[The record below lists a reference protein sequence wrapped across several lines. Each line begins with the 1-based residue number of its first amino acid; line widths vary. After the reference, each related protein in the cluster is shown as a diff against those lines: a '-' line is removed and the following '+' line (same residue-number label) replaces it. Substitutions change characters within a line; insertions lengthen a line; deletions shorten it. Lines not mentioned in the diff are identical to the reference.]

1 MSKYLYLSFVAL
13 LMMVVSLVS
22 FKFGSKTK
30 DVVPNKILSP
40 SPYSAPTKTSLS
52 PSEIGVWIAYWDEIP
67 SIVSLRAASKEIKTI
82 SPVWYRLESDGTLIG
97 TKYSKWQD
105 IMDIATSSGMVVM
118 PTINNE
124 FDGGFDPVRVSKIL
138 NDEYLSNNLINQLV
152 EVASEKKYQGWDIDW
167 EQIKASDKDAFTGF
181 IKKLSEQFHGKGLR
195 LSVTVH
201 AQTGDSNEWLGTRGQ
216 DLSGLSI
223 FADEIRIMAY
233 DFHYSNSAPGPI
245 TPLSSLEAVL
255 KYTSEKVPQNKLVL
269 GLPLYGYDWVGEKGE
284 SVQYEE
290 AKSLLKLYSS
300 VEERD
305 DASKELKAKYTVNG
319 IEHEVWFQDSE
330 SVGQKILLARKYGV
344 YKFFFW
350 RLGKEDPLVWTSYDK
365 YK

>member
-1 MSKYLYLSFVAL
+1 MV
-13 LMMVVSLVS
+13 VVSLVS
-22 FKFGSKTK
+22 FKFSSKTK
-30 DVVPNKILSP
+30 NVIFNKIP
-40 SPYSAPTKTSLS
+40 STPSSDTSTKTSL
-52 PSEIGVWIAYWDEIP
+52 PLSEIGVWIAYWDEIP
-67 SIVSLRAASKEIKTI
+67 SIESLKIASKEIKSI
-82 SPVWYRLESDGTLIG
+82 SPVWYRLESDGVLVR

-105 IMDIATSSGMVVM
+105 IMDIASNSGMIVM
-118 PTINNE
+118 PTVNNE

-138 NDEYLSNNLINQLV
+138 NDESLSNNLINQLI
-152 EVASEKKYQGWDIDW
+152 EIASEKKYQGWDIDW

-181 IKKLSEQFHGKGLR
+181 VKKLSGQLHSKGLE

-201 AQTGDSNEWLGTRGQ
+201 AQTGDSNEWSGTKGQ
-216 DLSGLSI
+216 DLSMLSI

-255 KYTSEKVPQNKLVL
+255 KYTSNKVPLNKLVL
-269 GLPLYGYDWVGEKGE
+269 GLPLYGYDWVGQKGE

-290 AKSLLKLYSS
+290 ARSLLKLHSS

-305 DASKELKAKYTVNG
+305 DVSKELKAKYTING
-319 IEHEVWFQDSE
+319 VEHEVWFQDSV
-330 SVGQKILLARKYGV
+330 SVGQKVSLAREYGV

-350 RLGKEDPLVWTSYDK
+350 RLGKEDPLVWTTYDK